1 MNYDSHL
8 PRAGTT
14 SPPFHAYLV
23 KQLTCNSRQTV
34 YGQSKFTSRGN
45 AAPYDSLLLPSGSWI
60 VNETR
65 VDIHM
70 ELGMVTLIED
80 HQLMVQRFKFLDL
93 VQAVA
98 AADVAQAVEAVGVDA
113 LAAIA
118 GGGQSEL
125 ARGAPPNFA
134 ALPRQV
140 RQVLQRRSAA
150 AATAA
155 GSRVGHTLPRVA
167 TLAPLRDVPAGRR
180 NQPAAG
186 SVKRRVSVDS
196 VEPASRVQEA
206 RRAPI
211 QPPAPTIRTGTSSP
225 LLPARH
231 PIPDDPAAPPAAEER
246 VKRDHA
252 AAMLAWL
259 MDRQAGAAAT
269 AVQQPQPKQ
278 HAPTSPHLYAQQRFM
293 QSQQLQAEPFLATVA
308 VGNDGGDW
316 THDIQVG
323 TESVHLA
330 QAGTATSPM
339 DPAGVAQAGRMRVS
353 FADEGI
359 DAQASLDATLRDRA
373 TAAAVNRT
381 SKGTSP
387 IFPSARSEDDE
398 SPVLPV
404 SADASQSPRHQH
416 HAASGSPL
424 LAAGLIRAREA
435 SPKGRD
441 AATARNRH
449 AVSFLPVFETA
460 QPDSAGDL
468 RTVLRSIDSM
478 LREIDVAAN
487 HSASAEATELEAE
500 RLLRA
505 AAEETARAEAAR
517 VVTTAA
523 TAPAAKAP
531 RRQRG
536 RIPAE
541 MVRSIRQGRDAL
553 VDYAA
558 FQERLWNTSAM
569 NQYAFG
575 DRFAGA
581 LFDDLLDEVVDEMR
595 EVLDDDVEEV
605 LHDEV
610 DGGDDDGEEEDDED
624 AQ

>member
-1 MNYDSHL
+1 
-8 PRAGTT
+8 
-14 SPPFHAYLV
+14 
-23 KQLTCNSRQTV
+23 
-34 YGQSKFTSRGN
+34 
-45 AAPYDSLLLPSGSWI
+45 
-60 VNETR
+60 
-65 VDIHM
+65 
-70 ELGMVTLIED
+70 MVTLIED

-118 GGGQSEL
+118 GGGKSEL

-155 GSRVGHTLPRVA
+155 GSRVGTHTLPRVA

-180 NQPAAG
+180 NQSAAG

-196 VEPASRVQEA
+196 VEPASLVQEA

-211 QPPAPTIRTGTSSP
+211 QPPTPTVRTGTSSP
-225 LLPARH
+225 LLGPRH
-231 PIPDDPAAPPAAEER
+231 PVTDHPAAPPAAEER

-259 MDRQAGAAAT
+259 MDRQAGAAA
-269 AVQQPQPKQ
+269 ALQQPQPKR
-278 HAPTSPHLYAQQRFM
+278 HAPPSPHQQRFM

-404 SADASQSPRHQH
+404 SADASQSPRHQQ
-416 HAASGSPL
+416 HAASGQGSPL
-424 LAAGLIRAREA
+424 LAAGLIRPREA

-468 RTVLRSIDSM
+468 RTVLQSIDSM

-487 HSASAEATELEAE
+487 HSASAEATELEAA

-517 VVTTAA
+517 VTTAA

-581 LFDDLLDEVVDEMR
+581 LFDDLLDEVVAEMR

-610 DGGDDDGEEEDDED
+610 DGGDDDDAEEEDDED